1 MARKGSTNSTALAR
15 RGGSSIVKGSITQMA
30 KATGKS
36 IPEIFQTVE
45 LIAFVDTS
53 GSMEA
58 PDSRGGKT
66 RYQVAC
72 EDLRAL
78 QEQNPGKVAVFSFS
92 SYTKFCPSGVPVNQ
106 REGTLISSALNA
118 GKPADIPGGMKFV
131 LISDG
136 EPLDEQEALAVAKT
150 YNNKIDTIYVGPET
164 DRGGREFL
172 ARLAK
177 ASGGNSIQ
185 AYRVINMLP
194 VVQKML
200 EAR

>member
-1 MARKGSTNSTALAR
+1 MARKGSTALAR
-15 RGGSSIVKGSITQMA
+15 RGSSSIVKGSISQLA
-30 KATGKS
+30 KQTGKS
-36 IPEIFQTVE
+36 IAEIFEGVE

-53 GSMEA
+53 GSMDA

-72 EDLRAL
+72 EDLRTL

-92 SYTKFCPSGVPVNQ
+92 SHTKFCPSGVPVNQ
-106 REGTLISSALNA
+106 REGTLISVALNA

-136 EPLDEQEALAVAKT
+136 EPLDELEALAVAKT

-164 DRGGREFL
+164 DRGGRDFL

-177 ASGGNSIQ
+177 ASGGSSIQ
-185 AYRVINMLP
+185 AYRAMNLLP
-194 VVQKML
+194 VVQKLL
-200 EAR
+200 EVK

>member
-1 MARKGSTNSTALAR
+1 MARKGSTSSTALAR
-15 RGGSSIVKGSITQMA
+15 RGGSIVKGSITQVA

-53 GSMEA
+53 GSMDA

-72 EDLRAL
+72 EDLRTV
-78 QEQNPGKVAVFSFS
+78 QEQHPGKVAVFSFS

-106 REGTLISSALNA
+106 REGTLIATALNA

-150 YNNKIDTIYVGPET
+150 YNNPISTIYVGPET
-164 DRGGREFL
+164 DHGGRDFL

-177 ASGGNSIQ
+177 ASGGASIQ

-194 VVQKML
+194 VVQRML
-200 EAR
+200 EAK